1 MKKHKYIVI
10 FLIRFFVTYFVLFAI
25 YSVYLQNSQQKKESF
40 KTSSITTKVTE
51 QTVDVLNFLGYS
63 AYYEQHNEELSLKL
77 FFQDHYTIRVIE
89 GCNSISL
96 IILFI
101 AFIVAFA
108 GSLKATLLFAVF
120 GSVFIYGVNI
130 LRIAFLTLIIYKYP
144 ASQEFFHSLV
154 FPAIIYGTIFL
165 LWVLWVH
172 QFSNYKK

>member
-1 MKKHKYIVI
+1 VKKHKNILV
-10 FLIRFFVTYFVLFAI
+10 FLLKFFATYFILFAF
-25 YSVYLQNSQQKKESF
+25 YSSYLQNSQHKKGGF
-40 KTSSITTKVTE
+40 KTSSITTIVAKQTTE
-51 QTVDVLNFLGYS
+51 VLNLLGYS
-63 AYYEQHNEELSLKL
+63 SYYKQHNEELSVKL
-77 FFQDHYTIRVIE
+77 FIQDRYTIRVIE

-108 GSLKATLLFAVF
+108 GSLKATLWFAVF

-144 ASQEFFHSLV
+144 ASQEFFHTLV
-154 FPAIIYGTIFL
+154 FPAIIYGSIFL
-165 LWVLWVH
+165 LWVIWVH

>member
-1 MKKHKYIVI
+1 MK
-10 FLIRFFVTYFVLFAI
+10 FFATYFILFAI
-25 YSVYLQNSQQKKESF
+25 YSVYLENSQQKKGVF
-40 KTSSITTKVTE
+40 KTSSITTKVAK
-51 QTVDVLNFLGYS
+51 QTAGVLNILGYN
-63 AYYEQHNEELSLKL
+63 AYYEQHNEELSVKL
-77 FFQDHYTIRVIE
+77 FIQDRFTVRVIE

-144 ASQEFFHSLV
+144 ASQEFFHTLV

>member
-1 MKKHKYIVI
+1 MK
-10 FLIRFFVTYFVLFAI
+10 FFATYFILFAI
-25 YSVYLQNSQQKKESF
+25 YSVYLENSQQKKGFF
-40 KTSSITTKVTE
+40 KTSSITTKVAK
-51 QTVDVLNFLGYS
+51 QTTGVLNTLGYN
-63 AYYEQHNEELSLKL
+63 AYYEQHNEELSVKL
-77 FFQDHYTIRVIE
+77 FIQDRFTVTVIE

-108 GSLKATLLFAVF
+108 GSFKATLWFVVF

-144 ASQEFFHSLV
+144 VSQEFFHTLV